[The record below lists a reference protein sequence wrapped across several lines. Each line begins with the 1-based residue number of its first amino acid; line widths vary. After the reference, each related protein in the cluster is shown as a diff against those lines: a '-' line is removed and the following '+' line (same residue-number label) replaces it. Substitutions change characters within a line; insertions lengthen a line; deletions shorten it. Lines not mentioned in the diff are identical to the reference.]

1 MPMQSTRRLSGTSGK
16 PSFTGRRRTPLQA
29 KTMND
34 YKDFEIHYRFQGEPR
49 HFNHQGKH
57 MCESD
62 ALHFATLHAGVG
74 AIEGHICAGPVRLAL
89 LYAEGLGVTQ
99 VQWKRT

>member
-1 MPMQSTRRLSGTSGK
+1 
-16 PSFTGRRRTPLQA
+16 
-29 KTMND
+29 
-34 YKDFEIHYRFQGEPR
+34 
-49 HFNHQGKH
+49 